1 MSKSKL
7 TIEIERELLVYY
19 RFKKSLLIC
28 NEVSLRYGIA
38 DLFGIKRSTKKIH
51 EPTYTSYE
59 FEIKI
64 SKNDFQNELCS
75 KNKIKKH
82 NYYSSG
88 KSAPNKPNYFY
99 FVTIPELKEFA
110 IDFISKLN
118 KKYGLIIFEKSNRD
132 DMSNFNIVSN
142 ANRLCNI
149 GNCDTRLIWKLLS
162 RSTSAHCALIKKEQ
176 N

>member
-7 TIEIERELLVYY
+7 TIEIERELLIYY
-19 RFKKSLLIC
+19 RFHKSLLIC

-38 DLFGIKRSTKKIH
+38 DLFGIKKSGKNFA
-51 EPTYTSYE
+51 SYE

-64 SKNDFQNELCS
+64 SKSDFQNELRS

-99 FVTIPELKEFA
+99 FVTIPELKDFA
-110 IDFISKLN
+110 VEFISKLN
-118 KKYGLIIFEKSNRD
+118 KKYGLIIFEKSNRG
-132 DMSNFNIVSN
+132 DMNNFNIVGN

-149 GNCDTRLIWKLLS
+149 GNCDTRLIWCLLS
-162 RSTSAHCALIKKEQ
+162 RATSAYCGIIKKEQ